1 MSGYDNVSLSGIRGV
16 IEAKIGMCMMDA
28 LKRVGQNLAPKDPRM
43 TALGPEG
50 DEMRLGIIRDL
61 RAQDIDWP
69 TLPMAAAEFKRQGD
83 LGMANTL
90 YATYCLVEEPY
101 DKSYIWP
108 WMKVLF
114 LAKNFEEA
122 SLLLTYL
129 YTFNVRYN
137 LMRLADGESLSDYA
151 AWGSKPP
158 VSFDDYSPSQFLR
171 QVSDRQ
177 LASRDE
183 VEEAIQAY
191 GGSDYWR
198 RNFYLSYSDYQ
209 EFCRYF

>member
-1 MSGYDNVSLSGIRGV
+1 MSGYGNASLSSVRGIV
-16 IEAKIGMCMMDA
+16 EAKIGMCTMDA
-28 LKRVGQNLAPKDPRM
+28 LKRAGQNLAPRNPRM
-43 TALGPEG
+43 TALGPG
-50 DEMRLGIIRDL
+50 DDEVRLEIMRDL
-61 RAQDIDWP
+61 QRQGVDYQM
-69 TLPMAAAEFKRQGD
+69 LPMMATELKRQGD
-83 LGMANTL
+83 LNTANNL
-90 YATYCLVEEPY
+90 YATYCLVEDPY

-129 YTFNVRYN
+129 YAFNVRYN
-137 LMRLADGESLSDYA
+137 LLRLADGESLSDYA

-158 VSFDDYSPSQFLR
+158 VSFDEYDPPQYLR
-171 QVSDRQ
+171 QVSDRR

-198 RNFYLSYSDYQ
+198 RNFNLSYSDYQ